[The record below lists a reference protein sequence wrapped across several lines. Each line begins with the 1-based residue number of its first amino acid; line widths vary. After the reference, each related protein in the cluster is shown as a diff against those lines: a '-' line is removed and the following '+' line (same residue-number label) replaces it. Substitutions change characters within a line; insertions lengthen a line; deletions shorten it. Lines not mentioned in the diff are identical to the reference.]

1 MFNKR
6 TKLGA
11 YTLIMSAVVLA
22 VIILINLLA
31 LGAPSKY
38 TKLDMTELEYYTL
51 DETTVDAVSKVNEEV
66 NIYLICAGGSD
77 ESQGSDNSLPKLS
90 LFLSR
95 YSDINSKI
103 KVNIVDPV
111 ANPTF
116 INAYDQS
123 GLANYNLIVESA
135 KRFKI
140 IDFADLYYYF
150 SEEYG
155 RIAADQY
162 QSFMQYAYYYTGT
175 YPSLTLNFDGESQ
188 LTSALDY
195 VTTDHIPSVYVLEG
209 HGEAALSE
217 TLKTNIKN
225 DSMSVFGLNLM
236 TEEMPEDAECI
247 IINAPSTDI
256 NEDEA
261 KILSDYLSKGGRIF
275 LTTLYT
281 NTSLPRLMGVLGE
294 YGLSASDGIVVEGSS
309 GYHYTGYPHYLMPK
323 ANEESPL
330 IAPLSSL
337 SLFAPMAHGITSGG
351 ETDRNVNVTPLF
363 STSDSAYTIEITAE
377 TLEKTD
383 ASSESKFDIGVLA
396 VDSDTGATIIWL
408 GSPVFSDN
416 MDAMTGANYKYFTSM
431 LGGIVERERI
441 TYNIPT
447 NAITNYYLVVSEGQ
461 ALLWG
466 AILVVII
473 PLLFVATGVV
483 RWAVR
488 RRK

>member
-31 LGAPSKY
+31 MGVPSKY

-51 DETTVDAVSKVNEEV
+51 DADTVDAVSKVKEEV
-66 NIYLICAGGSD
+66 NIYLLCAGGSD

-90 LFLSR
+90 LFLTR

-103 KVNIVDPV
+103 KVTIIDPV

-123 GLANYNLIVESA
+123 GLSNYNVIVESA

-140 IDFADLYYYF
+140 IDFAELYYYF

-155 RIAADQY
+155 MISADQY
-162 QSFMQYAYYYTGT
+162 QSFMQYAYYYTGS
-175 YPSLTLNFDGESQ
+175 YPSLTLNFDGESKI
-188 LTSALDY
+188 TSALDY
-195 VTTDHIPSVYVLEG
+195 VTTDHIPSIYTLEG
-209 HGEAALSE
+209 HGETAISE
-217 TLKTNIKN
+217 TLKANIKN
-225 DSMSVFGLNLM
+225 DSMSVAGLNLM
-236 TEEMPEDAECI
+236 TTQLPEDAECI
-247 IINAPSTDI
+247 IINAPTTDI

-261 KILSDYLSKGGRIF
+261 KILSDYLNNGGKIM

-281 NTSLPRLMGVLGE
+281 NTALPRLMDLLGE
-294 YGLSASDGIVVEGSS
+294 YGLSPSEGIVIEGSS

-323 ANEESPL
+323 ANEEISL
-330 IAPLSSL
+330 TAPLSSL
-337 SLFAPMAHGITSGG
+337 SMFVPMAHGIISGG
-351 ETDRNVNVTPLF
+351 ETDKNVTATPLF
-363 STSDSAYTIEITAE
+363 STSDAAYTIEVTAE
-377 TLEKTD
+377 TIEKTD
-383 ASSESKFDIGVLA
+383 ASTEGKFDIGVLA
-396 VDSDTGATIIWL
+396 VDNDTGATIIWL
-408 GSPVFSDN
+408 GSPVFDDN
-416 MDAMTGANYKYFTSM
+416 MDAMTGANYKYFISM

-466 AILVVII
+466 AILVIII
-473 PLLFVATGVV
+473 PLIFVVTGVI